1 MSPITRRAVCAGLL
15 AAAAPFPAF
24 SEGDIEARLRAIEAG
39 TGGRLGVSVAGDG
52 IAPFGW
58 RPDERFPFCSSF
70 KVLATAAIL
79 SRVDAGS
86 LRLDQ
91 VLPLREAD
99 LLNYAPVSLKAFR
112 EGRSLSVAEICEAAV
127 VWSDNTAANLQ
138 FALLGGPAELTRW
151 VRGTGDAV
159 TRFDRTETDLNTA
172 IPGDPRDTTS
182 PAAMRESLN
191 RILLGAVLGA
201 ESRARLEG
209 WMVGGQTGFK
219 RLRAGLPPGWPVG
232 DKTGTGGDGTG
243 TFNDVAIIRPPGRA
257 PLLATVYLTRATAP
271 QAVCEA
277 AHAEIGRL
285 IAAHVAG

>member
-15 AAAAPFPAF
+15 TVAAPFPAF
-24 SEGDIEARLRAIEAG
+24 GQEAIEARLRAIEAR
-39 TGGRLGVSVAGDG
+39 TGGRLGVSVAGGG
-52 IAPFGW
+52 IVPFGW

-99 LLNYAPVSLKAFR
+99 LLSYAPVSQKAFR
-112 EGRSLSVAEICEAAV
+112 EGRSLTVAEVCEAAI

-138 FALLGGPAELTRW
+138 FGLLGGPAELTRW
-151 VRGTGDAV
+151 VRGTGDAI
-159 TRFDRTETDLNTA
+159 TRFDRTETELNTA
-172 IPGDPRDTTS
+172 IPDDPRDTTS
-182 PAAMRESLN
+182 PAAMRGTLE
-191 RILLGAVLGA
+191 RILLGSVLTP

-219 RLRAGLPPGWPVG
+219 RLRAGLPPGWGVG
-232 DKTGTGGDGTG
+232 DKTGTGGADTG
-243 TFNDVAIIRPPGRA
+243 TYNDVAIIRPPGRA
-257 PLLATVYLTRATAP
+257 PLLAAVYLTRATAP
-271 QAVCEA
+271 QTVCEA
-277 AHAEIGRL
+277 AHAEIGHL
-285 IAAHVAG
+285 IAARVAG